1 VITGASAG
9 LGRALATALAERGWN
24 LVLDARRPDRL
35 LRLAGELGR
44 STRLHAIPGDV
55 GDAVHRRQLASAAAE
70 FGRLDLLV
78 NNASTL
84 GPSPLPPL
92 AELTAE
98 QLAAILHTNVVAPLA
113 LIQLALPALA
123 ATDGTVV
130 NVSSDAAVAHYPGWG
145 GYGCAKAALDHLS
158 ATLAEENPRLR
169 WYSFDPGDMRT
180 EMHQAAFPG
189 EDISDRPEPESV
201 LPALLRLIEERPPSG
216 RYTSTAP
223 ELAVPA
229 VGQAVTR

>member
-1 VITGASAG
+1 MPTAVITGASAG

-44 STRLHAIPGDV
+44 SRRLHAIPGDV
-55 GDAVHRRQLASAAAE
+55 GDAEHRRELASAAAG
-70 FGRLDLLV
+70 FGSLDLLV

-113 LIQLALPALA
+113 LIQLTLPALA
-123 ATDGTVV
+123 ASGGTVV
-130 NVSSDAAVAHYPGWG
+130 NVSSDARGGPLPGLG
-145 GYGCAKAALDHLS
+145 RLRLRKSCAGPSERHAGRGAPAAALVQLRPGRHAHRDAPGGL
-158 ATLAEENPRLR
+158 PR
-169 WYSFDPGDMRT
+169 
-180 EMHQAAFPG
+180 
-189 EDISDRPEPESV
+189 
-201 LPALLRLIEERPPSG
+201 
-216 RYTSTAP
+216 
-223 ELAVPA
+223 
-229 VGQAVTR
+229 